1 MAPTAVL
8 ITGANR
14 GLGKGLLERYL
25 SKPNHIV
32 VAAVRDPSHSTVQA
46 LSSIPKADDSKLV
59 VVKYDAAL
67 EQDAH
72 DAVETLQKTHGIEK
86 LDVVIANA
94 AVAQGFVPMK
104 DAKRSDVLDHV
115 NVNVLGVLSLFQAT
129 RALLEKA
136 AAASPSTDE
145 KPVFAIIGTVAGSFG
160 NQPQMPNALYGASK
174 AMVHWYGLRLHQE
187 EEWLSTLVIHPGW
200 VKTDMGNYAAKQIGV
215 AEAPVEL
222 DDSVNGMFSIL
233 TDKDSKAKYG
243 GKLVVYDKSVLAW

>member
-1 MAPTAVL
+1 MAPTTVL

-25 SKPNHIV
+25 SQPNHTV
-32 VAAVRDPSHSTVQA
+32 VAAVRDPSHSTSQA
-46 LSSIPKADDSKLV
+46 LSSIAKADDSKLV
-59 VVKYDAAL
+59 VVKYDAGV

-72 DAVETLQKTHGIEK
+72 DVAETLQKTHGIDK

-94 AVAQGFVPMK
+94 AIAKGFVPIK
-104 DAKRSDVLDHV
+104 EAKRSDVLEHV

-129 RALLEKA
+129 RELLERA
-136 AAASPSTDE
+136 AADASPGE
-145 KPVFAIIGTVAGSFG
+145 KPVFAIIGTVAGSMG
-160 NQPQMPNALYGASK
+160 GMMDIPNAVYGASK
-174 AMVHWYGLRLHQE
+174 VMAHWYGLRLHKE

-200 VKTDMGNYAAKQIGV
+200 VQTEMGNFAAGLLGV
-215 AEAPVEL
+215 SEAPVTV

-243 GKLVVYDKSVLAW
+243 GKLVVYDKTFLDW